1 MNSVKI
7 LSNLLFLSIFRHCL
21 CSEHKNNLNGKDLAL
36 NNFVYQDFCK
46 EIYQFPFESDSLV
59 HFSGLIKISIEQLKI
74 LEKSKYELSYISE
87 LLNIGEWF
95 IRIPFDQ
102 IASINRDSYFSIL
115 TESINLIEDF
125 KSLLEKRKECFD
137 GPVPISGSILNIKYD
152 LNLIYELLPSIRELY
167 TIEERKSN
175 SSDFCKIISEL
186 NSLEELIKELIK
198 DLKNYSGLIIKNNEF
213 FYKKSKI
220 FEYKTKL
227 ENESQYLL
235 SKRTWGT
242 NKYRSNNDCLFKELR
257 IIFDDVSR
265 NYLKKESDLLNSIFT
280 TLDNIRVSIERYEQ
294 YSRKI
299 NKDRVLMHA

>member
-1 MNSVKI
+1 MDFVEI
-7 LSNLLFLSIFRHCL
+7 LLNLSFFNNFRHCS
-21 CSEHKNNLNGKDLAL
+21 CSEHGINQNGKDLRSKKI
-36 NNFVYQDFCK
+36 NYQDPSE

-74 LEKSKYELSYISE
+74 LEKFKYELSFISE

-102 IASINRDSYFSIL
+102 IESLNRDSYFSYL
-115 TESINLIEDF
+115 TESINLIDDF

-137 GPVPISGSILNIKYD
+137 GPVPISESILNIKYD
-152 LNLIYELLPSIRELY
+152 LNLIHELLPSIRELY

-186 NSLEELIKELIK
+186 NSLEKLIKELIK

-227 ENESQYLL
+227 ENESKYLL

-242 NKYRSNNDCLFKELR
+242 NKYRSNNNYLFKELKD
-257 IIFDDVSR
+257 IFNDVSR

-280 TLDNIRVSIERYEQ
+280 TLNNVRVRIERYKRYLTEI
-294 YSRKI
+294 K
-299 NKDRVLMHA
+299 KDRG